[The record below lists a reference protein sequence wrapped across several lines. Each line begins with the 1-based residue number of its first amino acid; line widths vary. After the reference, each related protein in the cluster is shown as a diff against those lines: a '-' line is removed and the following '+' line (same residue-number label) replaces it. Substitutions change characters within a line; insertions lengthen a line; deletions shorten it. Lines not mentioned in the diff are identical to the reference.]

1 MSQDKT
7 ASLAEIRAQRRQL
20 QDEEDAISFVRRS
33 AQGRLDLVQDEQR
46 RRASGSET
54 PLGTLAER
62 LAEVFGQQHGG
73 GSARP
78 PRETNVA
85 ADHPLVKDLDDL
97 CELYQFESMENLDER
112 ALSDFESGL
121 SMFEKNCSQVRHELF
136 ERIDALTASLVARV
150 REDGAGALVKD
161 L

>member
-54 PLGTLAER
+54 PVGTLAER

-97 CELYQFESMENLDER
+97 CELYQFESIHR
-112 ALSDFESGL
+112 Q
-121 SMFEKNCSQVRHELF
+121 K
-136 ERIDALTASLVARV
+136 T
-150 REDGAGALVKD
+150 
-161 L
+161 